1 MTAVEPGPAAATGG
15 LGSVLKRG
23 AAISAV
29 SLLICQIVTVIQT
42 VVLGRILGPTEVGVF
57 AAGSLV
63 IGVVLVSHSA
73 LSQAL
78 IQRERDLENAANTV
92 LIVTFVT
99 GLVLGL
105 GVLAAS
111 PLIGGIFHDPRV
123 TLIAAATS
131 GLLVLHA
138 CSCVPDALMQRAFQF
153 KRRIIVDPAI
163 SVSFAVVSTT
173 FAVLGFGAWAMV
185 IGTYAS
191 TLTGVVLTWWLAKWR
206 PFQGSF
212 SFRIWREMAGFSF
225 PLLLD
230 GLAERAREMF
240 EQILVGR
247 QLGTGDLGQ
256 YRYAYRIASMPSMA
270 VIQIC
275 SYVLFPAF
283 SRISG
288 DPLRFREAFLRAL
301 GWIWF
306 AALPAGMLLVV
317 AGEPI
322 VVLLL
327 GEQWRAAGTATGA
340 MAGIGLGIALTSVG
354 WEAIKG
360 AGRSSLLN
368 WLTALGLLLVVPL
381 IVILLPFGLVGV
393 GIAISTMHLVIGCAT
408 VEVARRL
415 IGASCREVIR
425 CLVPST
431 LSALAALAVVLPLER
446 LVLDADHFVA
456 PVGLALVAAECLL
469 FVIVYLGV
477 LRLLAPGQFHSVR
490 GFAER
495 GLARLRGLVGRT
507 A

>member
-1 MTAVEPGPAAATGG
+1 MTAVEPDPAPPSGG

-29 SLLICQIVTVIQT
+29 SLLVCQIVTVLQT
-42 VVLGRILGPTEVGVF
+42 IVLGRILGPTEVGVF
-57 AAGSLV
+57 AAGSVV
-63 IGVVLVSHSA
+63 IGIVVVSHSA

-78 IQRERDLENAANTV
+78 IQREGDLERAANTV
-92 LIVTFVT
+92 LVVTLVT
-99 GLVLGL
+99 GVLLGL

-111 PLIGGIFHDPRV
+111 PLIGNIFHDSRV
-123 TLIAAATS
+123 ALIAAATS

-138 CSCVPDALMQRAFQF
+138 CSSVPDALMQRAFQF
-153 KRRIIVDPAI
+153 KRRMIVDPSV
-163 SVSFAVVSTT
+163 SVSFAVVSIT

-206 PFQGSF
+206 PFGAKF
-212 SFRIWREMAGFSF
+212 SFRIWRDMAGFSF

-247 QLGTGDLGQ
+247 QLGTADLGQ

-288 DPLRFREAFLRAL
+288 DPIRFRDAFLRAL
-301 GWIWF
+301 RWVWF

-317 AGEPI
+317 AGEPV

-327 GEQWRAAGTATGA
+327 GDEWRAAGTATSA

-368 WLTALGLLLVVPL
+368 WLTGLSLVLVVPL
-381 IVILLPFGLVGV
+381 ILILIPFGLVGV
-393 GIAISTMHLVIGCAT
+393 GIAISTMHLVIGCGT
-408 VEVARRL
+408 VEVARRVVG
-415 IGASCREVIR
+415 ISYREIFS

-431 LSALAALAVVLPLER
+431 VSALVALAAVLPMER
-446 LVLDADHFVA
+446 LVVHADRHA
-456 PVGLALVAAECLL
+456 TATGLALVVAECLV
-469 FVIVYLGV
+469 FAIVYLGV
-477 LRLLAPGQFHSVR
+477 LRLVAPDQYRSAR
-490 GFAER
+490 GFAES
-495 GLARLRGLVGRT
+495 GLARLRGVVGRS

>member
-1 MTAVEPGPAAATGG
+1 MTAVESGSETESGG

-23 AAISAV
+23 AAISAI
-29 SLLICQIVTVIQT
+29 SLVVCQGVTVIQT
-42 VVLGRILGPTEVGVF
+42 IVLGRLLGPTEVGLF
-57 AAGSLV
+57 AAGSVV

-92 LIVTFVT
+92 LVVTFAT
-99 GLVLGL
+99 GLLLGL

-111 PLIGGIFHDPRV
+111 PLIGDLFHDSRV
-123 TLIAAATS
+123 ALIAAATS

-138 CSCVPDALMQRAFQF
+138 CSSVPDALMQRAFQF

-163 SVSFAVVSTT
+163 SLSFAGVSTT

-191 TLTGVVLTWWLAKWR
+191 TATGVVLTWWLAKWR
-206 PFQGSF
+206 PFQGKF

-230 GLAERAREMF
+230 GLAERSREMV
-240 EQILVGR
+240 EQTLVGR

-288 DPLRFREAFLRAL
+288 DPIRFREAFLRAL

-327 GEQWRAAGTATGA
+327 GEQWRTAGTATGA
-340 MAGIGLGIALTSVG
+340 MAGIGLGL
-354 WEAIKG
+354 
-360 AGRSSLLN
+360 SL
-368 WLTALGLLLVVPL
+368 
-381 IVILLPFGLVGV
+381 IHI
-393 GIAISTMHLVIGCAT
+393 
-408 VEVARRL
+408 
-415 IGASCREVIR
+415 
-425 CLVPST
+425 
-431 LSALAALAVVLPLER
+431 
-446 LVLDADHFVA
+446 
-456 PVGLALVAAECLL
+456 
-469 FVIVYLGV
+469 
-477 LRLLAPGQFHSVR
+477 
-490 GFAER
+490 
-495 GLARLRGLVGRT
+495 
-507 A
+507 